1 MTSFDSD
8 SLLLLFMGAVFIIS
22 IGFAIFQRSKR
33 DELLA
38 NQAVKRG
45 AEFVKGSLT
54 RHSILH
60 LPYKGNVVVIYSRP
74 GSRNSSP
81 RTIASM
87 RPNGMTLPTIE
98 VLRNDV
104 TQKIMGAFGKERIL
118 LNDEEFDRRCIV
130 RSDDPFLPQRILL
143 GDLQQR
149 FLDRTLRS
157 LELRV
162 SAQNVE
168 VKMLAIPRDEESF
181 DYFIDTVFAILQKI
195 L

>member
-1 MTSFDSD
+1 MISFDSEY
-8 SLLLLFMGAVFIIS
+8 LVFLFMGALFMIS
-22 IGFAIFQRSKR
+22 IGFAFFQQTKR

-38 NQAVKRG
+38 NQADKRG
-45 AEFVKGSLT
+45 GEFVKGSLT
-54 RHSILH
+54 RHSILR

-74 GSRNSSP
+74 GSKNSSP

-87 RPNGMTLPTIE
+87 RPNDITLPTIDI
-98 VLRNDV
+98 LRNDL

-118 LNDEEFDRRCIV
+118 LNDEEFDRQCIV
-130 RSDDPFLPQRILL
+130 RSEDPFLPQRILL

-168 VKMLAIPRDEESF
+168 VKMLTIPGNEETF